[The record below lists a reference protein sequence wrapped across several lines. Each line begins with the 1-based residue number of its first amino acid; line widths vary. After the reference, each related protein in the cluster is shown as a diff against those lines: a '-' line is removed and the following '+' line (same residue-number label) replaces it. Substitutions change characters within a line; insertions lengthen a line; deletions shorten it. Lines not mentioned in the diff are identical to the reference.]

1 MSVKIQMAGRGPLD
15 GVSSGRSA
23 LRIRRSSQ
31 KFRAERAWR
40 ARQSN
45 VSELGERGNQM

>member
-23 LRIRRSSQ
+23 LRTRSGR

-45 VSELGERGNQM
+45 AAALLQVGGQL